1 MFKNRTYRSRAN
13 RKGLKSFHITVK
25 ETDLHIQAQSDLSK
39 KAVTAVLE
47 CRGFIESYIH
57 RQPEFLTSLVPVDI
71 LFPAP
76 KIIMDM
82 AEAAKKARVGPMASV
97 AGAVAEYTC
106 RKLLKYSK
114 EVIVENGGDIS
125 MRIDGAITLAVF
137 AGKSPLSM
145 KTGIRL
151 DNRKNPFALC
161 TSSGT
166 IGHSKSFGI
175 ADAVS
180 VIADSCAL
188 ADAAATSIGNM
199 IKKESDMKKAI
210 NAGKTIR
217 GVQGIVIIKDK
228 TLGAWGDLEL
238 IKLKGSLKNM

>member
-1 MFKNRTYRSRAN
+1 MFKNRTYRSNAK
-13 RKGLKSFHITVK
+13 RKGLTSFQITVK

-39 KAVTAVLE
+39 NAVKAVLE
-47 CRGFIESYIH
+47 CRGYIESYIH
-57 RQPEFLTSLVPVDI
+57 RHPEFLTSLVPVEI

-76 KIIMDM
+76 KIIMAM
-82 AEAAKKARVGPMASV
+82 AKAAEKAKVGPMAAV
-97 AGAVAEYTC
+97 AGAVAEFTC
-106 RKLLKYSK
+106 RKLLQYSK

-125 MRIDGAITLAVF
+125 MKIDREITFAVF

-151 DNRKNPFALC
+151 DNRKHPFALC

-166 IGHSKSFGI
+166 IGHSKSFGT

-188 ADAAATSIGNM
+188 ADAAATAIGNL
-199 IKKESDMKKAI
+199 IKKESDMEKAI
-210 NAGKTIR
+210 NIGKTIR
-217 GVQGIVIIKDK
+217 GVKGIVIIKNK

-238 IKLKGSLKNM
+238 VQLKKS

>member
-1 MFKNRTYRSRAN
+1 MFKNRTYRSNAN
-13 RKGLKSFHITVK
+13 RKGLTSFHITVK
-25 ETDLHIQAQSDLSK
+25 ETDLHVQAQSDLSEN
-39 KAVTAVLE
+39 AVKAVLE
-47 CRGFIESYIH
+47 CRGYIESYIH
-57 RQPEFLTSLVPVDI
+57 RHPEFLTSLVPVEI

-76 KIIMDM
+76 KIIIDM
-82 AEAAKKARVGPMASV
+82 AEAAEKAGVGPMASV

-125 MRIDGAITLAVF
+125 MKINGKITFAVF
-137 AGKSPLSM
+137 AGESPLSM

-151 DNRKNPFALC
+151 DSRKNPFAIC

-166 IGHSKSFGI
+166 FGHSKSFGR

-188 ADAAATSIGNM
+188 ADAAATAVGNM
-199 IKKESDMKKAI
+199 MKKESDIKKAI
-210 NAGKTIR
+210 NTGKAIKD
-217 GVQGIVIIKDK
+217 VQGIVIIKNK

-238 IKLKGSLKNM
+238 IKLKRS